1 MMLSEELN
9 ELIHKANI
17 PEQLRS
23 YFIESK
29 EGQLYLTEEM
39 LSEIEELYTFYNALY
54 IFDETQFSFYTIT
67 SLRRGSEA
75 TAYYYYLRKI
85 LESNLELMSKDQRFH
100 KSSEGTFAFK
110 TDMISLNSRFKT
122 IAQEFGQ
129 NVDFFYKNQ
138 YDRIDVMKT
147 YLLLGKLELINDIVR
162 DEYLL
167 NMYQGGRRVLERKI
181 DELGLQIYIKKHK
194 NN

>member
-1 MMLSEELN
+1 MLSEELN

-29 EGQLYLTEEM
+29 EGQLYLTVEM
-39 LSEIEELYTFYNALY
+39 LNEIEELYTFYNALY

-138 YDRIDVMKT
+138 YDKIDVMKT

-181 DELGLQIYIKKHK
+181 DELGLQIFIKKHK